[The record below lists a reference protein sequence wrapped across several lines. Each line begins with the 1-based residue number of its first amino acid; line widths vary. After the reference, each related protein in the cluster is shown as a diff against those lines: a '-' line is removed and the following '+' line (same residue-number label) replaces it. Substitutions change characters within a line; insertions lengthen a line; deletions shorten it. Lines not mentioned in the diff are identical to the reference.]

1 MVAHLDL
8 SWVLLAHADDTP
20 IDLQVDSLG
29 EGHGMA
35 AAVVVFHGD
44 IEGDQ
49 CGLGGAEG
57 SKLVDAG
64 ALEVKP
70 HPVKCGVV
78 RVTRPNAG
86 VVLVGCTL
94 GDAINHDTFLMGS
107 TSPWL
112 TSHCP

>member
-1 MVAHLDL
+1 M
-8 SWVLLAHADDTP
+8 LLAHADDTP

-29 EGHGMA
+29 EGHRTA

-44 IEGDQ
+44 VEGDQ
-49 CGLGGAEG
+49 GGLGGAEG

-70 HPVKCGVV
+70 HPIKGGVV
-78 RVTRPNAG
+78 RVTRPDAS
-86 VVLVGCTL
+86 VVLVGCTP
-94 GDAINHDTFLMGS
+94 GDAINCDTLFIGS

-112 TSHCP
+112 TSDCP